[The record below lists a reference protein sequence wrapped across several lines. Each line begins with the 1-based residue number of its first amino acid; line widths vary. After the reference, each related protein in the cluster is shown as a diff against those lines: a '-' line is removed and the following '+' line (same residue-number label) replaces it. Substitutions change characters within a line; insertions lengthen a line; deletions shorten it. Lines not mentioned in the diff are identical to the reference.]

1 MKRKNV
7 KTGDETLKN
16 RTLEMTICDETT
28 RIETVVIKRIER
40 EKNQGKLISIIFR
53 GVTKIQNLGLQKNPK
68 TQTQA

>member
-40 EKNQGKLISIIFR
+40 EKNQGNLISIIFR